1 MLYTFQVG
9 VMNKVLICLL
19 ICLLVIVVL
28 FTACQ
33 KSATTPAM
41 PATLLVPLATS
52 ITAPAEPEATTATA
66 LAVPGATTTTAPVV
80 AEVKPETPSMITAEA
95 TLGLHTTKARGEQR
109 FVSVLVNFPDVKRTV
124 SENFIR
130 DRMTKVVSDYFME
143 VSYNNLVLKG
153 DATKIYKLLNPVSA
167 YRISPYN
174 LEVDP
179 ERVISLVND
188 SVNAADAD
196 VNFSNYTYISIHL
209 GATPMEYGMIG
220 YCAVPGMLGWQEK
233 QAIAAKSGEIIQN
246 AAVYCE
252 NAHAGTYVHD
262 FLHMLGGEVNGKRMT
277 PCLYDHDLQLKN
289 NSTEDWPKCLV
300 NMGFWDPLSS
310 HWPYN
315 KDLPP
320 AGLSSWT
327 KLRLGWIDAQKIALI
342 KKGETATVNL
352 GPLTDGNSAK
362 LVIKIPLTSTTYYLI
377 ENRQPVASD
386 KNLPA
391 SGVLILYCNDA
402 VEECRNGKTPVKLM
416 DANPAVPYMNDA
428 AYDIGKKTKYV
439 DTQNNL
445 AIILE
450 KKDGL
455 SYQIRVTTAN

>member
-1 MLYTFQVG
+1 VG
-9 VMNKVLICLL
+9 VINKVVICRLICMLL
-19 ICLLVIVVL
+19 IVVL

-33 KSATTPAM
+33 KPTTIPAIPTTLFVPQVTSTTASAA
-41 PATLLVPLATS
+41 
-52 ITAPAEPEATTATA
+52 PEAITATA
-66 LAVPGATTTTAPVV
+66 LAVPGVTTTTTPAVT
-80 AEVKPETPSMITAEA
+80 ELKPAVPSMITSEA
-95 TLGLHTTKARGEQR
+95 TLGIHTTKARGEQR
-109 FVSVLVNFPDVKRTV
+109 FISVLVNFPDVKRTI

-130 DRMTKVVSDYFME
+130 DRMTKVVSDYFTE

-153 DATKIYKLLNPVSA
+153 DVTKIYKLLNPVSA

-209 GATPMEYGMIG
+209 GATPNEYGMIG
-220 YCAVPGMLGWQEK
+220 YCAVPGMLGWQAK

-252 NAHAGTYVHD
+252 NAHVGTYVHD
-262 FLHMLGGEVNGKRMT
+262 FLHMIGGEVDDQRMT

-289 NSTEDWPKCLV
+289 SSPEDWSKCLV

-315 KDLPP
+315 KELPP

-342 KKGETATVNL
+342 KKGQTTTVNL
-352 GPLTDGNSAK
+352 GPLADGNSSK
-362 LVIKIPLTSTTYYLI
+362 LVIKIPLTTTTYYLI

-402 VEECRNGKTPVKLM
+402 VEECRNGKAPVRIM
-416 DANPAVPYMNDA
+416 DANPSVPYMNDA

-455 SYQIRVTTAN
+455 TYLIRVTTAN